1 MNVMA
6 LLRWNGLTRRF
17 LNRSGPFM
25 AEMAGRQTD
34 HLDSWGRKLC
44 IWIFHTMCCV
54 IVLYNCLPMAVEPT
68 KKELS
73 FT

>member
-1 MNVMA
+1 
-6 LLRWNGLTRRF
+6 
-17 LNRSGPFM
+17 M